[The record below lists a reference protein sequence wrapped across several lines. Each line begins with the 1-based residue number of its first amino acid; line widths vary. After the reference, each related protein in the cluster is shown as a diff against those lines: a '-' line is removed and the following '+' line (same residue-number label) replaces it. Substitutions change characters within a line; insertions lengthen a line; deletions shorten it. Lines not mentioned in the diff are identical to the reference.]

1 LQDLC
6 YVPLRRVL
14 VGLCLLLPVAL
25 PDAASAAHAERA
37 AGGVLT
43 VTGGSETNGVTVAL
57 ASGNYM
63 VTDSAGMDEGPGC
76 SNVDATTSSCS
87 AGPVTAFSA
96 NLGAGDD
103 GFSTTAP
110 IPVRVAGGP
119 GDDDLGGGPM
129 ADTLIAETNPDDP
142 GTGRNTLSGGGG
154 NDNLFGGGGPDIVR
168 GGVGN
173 DGVAGAGGEDMV
185 DGEEGD
191 DSVSGGPG
199 RDTLFGSAGNDSLN
213 PGNAPA
219 GGVRDDDLMSG
230 GDGIDEVTYAS
241 RTAPV
246 VVTINGVGDDGAQ
259 GENDNVLGDVEKV
272 TGGTADDQISGS
284 AAAETLNGGPGADT
298 LGGGGGV
305 DDLEGGDGDD
315 TMDGGPGA
323 DLIAGGSGVD
333 GASYLANGF
342 QPITVALDAQPGD
355 GEPFEGDNVQP
366 DVENVA
372 TGEGSDTLSGSDGAN
387 TMAAGGG
394 EDYADG
400 GAGPDVMQMGAG
412 IDVVRARDG
421 VADTVDCGPSSDF
434 AIVDPSDIVAPSCER
449 LDKGSSKARFRQL
462 LQLRPLKG
470 GEAFGLKGMHRTV
483 PLRDVIGVPLGG
495 TKLDATAGS
504 VRLTA
509 ARGGGGGGTFSGDF
523 SEGAFL
529 VKQPRSG
536 GGLTELTLTGGATLS
551 KCPSGSHAVQRRL
564 FGRAHG
570 RFRSRGR
577 FSTATVRGTEW
588 TVADRCDGTLTTVK
602 KGSVRVR
609 DLVRKRTV
617 TLKSGRSY
625 LARRGNR

>member
-1 LQDLC
+1 
-6 YVPLRRVL
+6 VPE
-14 VGLCLLLPVAL
+14 
-25 PDAASAAHAERA
+25 AASAAFAQRS

-43 VTGGSETNGVTVAL
+43 VTGGDETNSVTVSL

-63 VTDSAGMDEGPGC
+63 VTDSAGMGEGAGC
-76 SNVDATTSSCS
+76 NHVDATTSSCS
-87 AGPVTAFSA
+87 AAPVTGFSA
-96 NLGAGDD
+96 DLGQGDD

-119 GDDDLGGGPM
+119 GDDDLTGGPM
-129 ADTLIAETNPDDP
+129 GDTLIAETMPDDP
-142 GTGRNTLSGGGG
+142 ATGRNTMSGGGG
-154 NDNLFGGGGPDIVR
+154 NDHMFGGGGSDIVR

-173 DGVAGAGGEDMV
+173 DDVAGAGGEDMV
-185 DGEEGD
+185 DGEDGD
-191 DSVSGGPG
+191 DAVAGGPG
-199 RDTLFGSAGNDSLN
+199 RDTMFGSAGNDLLY
-213 PGNAPA
+213 PGNGAA

-230 GDGIDEVTYAS
+230 GDGIDEATYAT
-241 RTAPV
+241 RTTPV
-246 VVTINGVGDDGAQ
+246 VVSINGVGDDGAP

-272 TGGTADDQISGS
+272 TGGTAGDQISGS
-284 AAAETLNGGPGADT
+284 GAPETLNGGPGPDA

-323 DLIAGGSGVD
+323 DLIAGGTGVD
-333 GASYLANGF
+333 GATYLANGF

-355 GEPFEGDNVQP
+355 GEPGEGDNVQP

-387 TMAAGGG
+387 TMASGGG
-394 EDYADG
+394 EDYSDG
-400 GAGPDVMQMGAG
+400 GTGPDVMQMGAG
-412 IDVVRARDG
+412 FDVVRARDG
-421 VADTVDCGPSSDF
+421 VADTVDCGTSSDF
-434 AIVDPSDIVAPSCER
+434 AIVDPSDVVAPSCER
-449 LDKGSSKARFRQL
+449 LDKGRSKARFRRL
-462 LQLRPLKG
+462 LHLRPLKR
-470 GEAFGLKGMHRTV
+470 GEAFGLKGMHRSV
-483 PLRDVIGVPLGG
+483 PLRDAIGVPLEG

-509 ARGGGGGGTFSGDF
+509 ARSGRGTFSGDF
-523 SEGAFL
+523 SQGAFL

-536 GGLTELTLTGGATLS
+536 GGLTELTLTGGASLS
-551 KCPSGSHAVQRRL
+551 KCARGSHAVQRRL

-588 TVADRCDGTLTTVK
+588 TVADRCDGTLTIVK
-602 KGSVRVR
+602 RGSVRVR